1 MLIKLISD
9 AVGTL
14 ATLILQFVFQIY
26 LSITDFSLN
35 PNDYTIYI
43 PGANQLGTIMV
54 AIGWI
59 LLIGTFLSEIVSS
72 LSAPIF
78 GKETKISPLQLVLK
92 FIIYCIIFWS
102 SQELVK
108 YFMEY
113 VANPIFISWK
123 NFVNGWHNGMLS
135 SIINFV
141 FNDLYSTINVI
152 DIENWVK
159 SLMSFSWLWAL
170 IFSVIIGYNVF
181 MAAFNMV
188 ERFLCLM
195 IYYYMAPVAIA
206 LGFSDERSEM
216 CKQYF
221 MTMIAQ
227 LLAIGLNYTIF
238 ALGMIKITEFSD
250 LHGTGFL
257 SGSLKNFVIATVLF
271 SIAKNSE
278 KILNQFNLRSL
289 PTMDSARSFAMGAA
303 GAMRAF
309 MTPMRAYRTATGY
322 RDMVSDLSTVKDR
335 RKAYAAKGVVDSA
348 FALKNDKQGILPTVK
363 YDANKKKVSVDSQK
377 LSEEDLKTMAVM
389 DGVVSPGGKTHEE
402 KQKNKIAFEAYKQRY
417 NQAHAEKI
425 QAAQNFQNAVNGN
438 GTMTVDDL
446 NKAFNLN
453 EQLNKGCSD
462 KNPNFKLDESE
473 PVLIDSEG
481 NLHFHAT
488 TKTKDGF
495 NELKEFAI
503 NPNQTM
509 ANGLIVDNKKFS
521 SKAMDMEDGL
531 NQMLEVTP
539 AGNRIDFASS
549 AFGMNQKDA
558 HGVLRSNA
566 LGLSTENLGAGKYQ
580 LSIDDL
586 NDRGDLENTLGGRAV
601 SAVYDND
608 SGICVA
614 KVQIPDKNAENG
626 FSEQYFALMSKENEA
641 FTNKEAGKELGNTG
655 TVFEQKSAMREI
667 GNNQIAIP
675 ITPAPFDSSD
685 SHFDQER
692 SDNWCRFTN
701 QEKIHDEA
709 GVENASLTNLH
720 TYSDNR
726 ATVEKDL
733 IKENIK
739 EMEKL
744 DNYKQVWQQIKTSQ
758 HIEEDQDMQNACDV
772 ALDYLNER
780 IEKLSDETD
789 SRIKRNDE
797 NHAVNEKNKYDN
809 IAYNEQ
815 KRKRNEQYADR
826 HKKNQ

>member
-303 GAMRAF
+303 GAMRTF

-322 RDMVSDLSTVKDR
+322 RDMVADLSTVKDR
-335 RKAYAAKGVVDSA
+335 RKAYAAKGVLDSA
-348 FALKNDKQGILPTVK
+348 FAFKNDKQGVLPTVK

-377 LSEEDLKTMAVM
+377 LSEEGLKTMAVM
-389 DGVVSPGGKTHEE
+389 DGVVKPGRTHEE
-402 KQKNKIAFEAYKQRY
+402 KQKNKIAFEAYKQQY
-417 NQAHAEKI
+417 NRAYAEKI
-425 QAAQNFQNAVNGN
+425 QAAQNFQNAVNGK

-446 NKAFNLN
+446 NKAFNLD

-462 KNPNFKLDESE
+462 KNPNFKLDENES
-473 PVLIDSEG
+473 VMIDSEG

-488 TKTKDGF
+488 TRTKDGF

-521 SKAMDMEDGL
+521 SKAMDMDDGL

-539 AGNRIDFASS
+539 AGNRIDFATG
-549 AFGMNQKDA
+549 AFEMNQKDA
-558 HGVLRSNA
+558 QGVLRSNA

-580 LSIDDL
+580 LSADDL
-586 NDRGDLENTLGGRAV
+586 NDRGDFENTLGGRAV

-614 KVQIPDKNAENG
+614 KVQMPDKNAENG
-626 FSEQYFALMSKENEA
+626 FTEQYFALMSKENEA

-655 TVFEQKSAMREI
+655 AVFEQKSAMREI
-667 GNNQIAIP
+667 GNNQVAIP
-675 ITPAPFDSSD
+675 ITPVPFDSSD

-701 QEKIHDEA
+701 QERIHDDA
-709 GVENASLTNLH
+709 GLENAPLTNLQVVRDVMEDK
-720 TYSDNR
+720 TERTAIKESYRKTEELATQKRNVQQFEDQSKYTQDDRDYWDAVSDR
-726 ATVEKDL
+726 IEQLAHETDDL
-733 IKENIK
+733 I
-739 EMEKL
+739 EKREDKDYKL
-744 DNYKQVWQQIKTSQ
+744 KAQNYEV
-758 HIEEDQDMQNACDV
+758 
-772 ALDYLNER
+772 NER
-780 IEKLSDETD
+780 
-789 SRIKRNDE
+789 
-797 NHAVNEKNKYDN
+797 NKYDN

-815 KRKRNEQYADR
+815 KRNEQYADR